1 MICNNP
7 TFPLFVPGWSSFIDF
22 SPTVPQL
29 YWNIDSNE
37 QRYHL
42 LCRQLHKLVCY
53 ADMLGEKINI
63 DHAAINALEK
73 EFERFKNTGFLD
85 YYEKLIEAWINANM
99 ERLIAASIRQVYFG
113 LTLDGYFVA
122 YIPDSWND
130 IIFDTGAVYGEDTYG
145 RLILRWD
152 VDESAGNVNQ
162 RPENWR

>member
-1 MICNNP
+1 MNCCNLP
-7 TFPLFVPGWSSFIDF
+7 FIPFVPGWSSFIDF

-63 DHAAINALEK
+63 DHAAIDALEK
-73 EFERFKNTGFLD
+73 EFETFKESGFID
-85 YYEKLIEAWINANM
+85 YYEALIERWINQNM
-99 ERLIAASIRQVYFG
+99 ERLISLSIKQVYFG

-122 YIPDSWND
+122 YIPDSWDD
-130 IIFDTGAVYGEDTYG
+130 IIFDTGANYGEDTYG